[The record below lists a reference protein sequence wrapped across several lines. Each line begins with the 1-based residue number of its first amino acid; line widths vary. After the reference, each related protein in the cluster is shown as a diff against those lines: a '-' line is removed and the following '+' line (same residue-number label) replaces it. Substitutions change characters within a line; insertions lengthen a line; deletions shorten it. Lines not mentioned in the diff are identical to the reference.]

1 MQTSLTIMIAML
13 GKLIAGLQKHPPPA
27 GVTIDGKSYTAAQVE
42 GILQPIIDAMNA
54 AVAAKAMFLETAHAS
69 DAAYAANQAFV
80 RDLKQTLQ
88 ITYGSQAST
97 LADFGLTPRKKPTMT
112 AAEKAEAAVKA
123 AATRKARNTMG
134 AKQKAKITGATPVAT
149 TQSPTPVPAAV
160 PVPGP
165 VTGSAPKS

>member
-1 MQTSLTIMIAML
+1 M
-13 GKLIAGLQKHPPPA
+13 
-27 GVTIDGKSYTAAQVE
+27 IDGKSYTASQVE
-42 GILQPIIDAMNA
+42 SILQPIIDALNA
-54 AVAAKAMFLETAHAS
+54 AVATRATALEAAHAADS
-69 DAAYAANQAFV
+69 AYTSNLPFV
-80 RDLKQTLQ
+80 RDLKQSLQ
-88 ITYGSQAST
+88 IMYGQSTST
-97 LADFGLTPRKKPTMT
+97 LADFGLAPRKKPTMT

-123 AATRKARNTMG
+123 AATREARHTMG